1 MARSIL
7 DCLSSSGIGSPPNT
21 MYGFQLYG
29 SFCRLDP
36 LAAEAVQSETTLESE
51 SILREHTLP
60 YYPVTLWLDFNEE
73 EQSVID
79 MYKTGLLTYTDE
91 MMLKFILGQEPI
103 SNFDTF
109 VETAKEMGVQ
119 EVLGAYESA
128 YNRVK

>member
-1 MARSIL
+1 
-7 DCLSSSGIGSPPNT
+7 